1 MAENVDI
8 ITQLRR
14 YCRVG
19 LIQPKLIRVC
29 MSAIDEINTLREEN
43 KNLKEKVE

>member
-1 MAENVDI
+1 MATEVDI
-8 ITQLRR
+8 VRQLRQ

-29 MSAIDEINTLREEN
+29 RAAIEEINTLREEN
-43 KNLKEKVE
+43 EKLKDKVE